1 MSELVEIPAP
11 EPAPVAWLKSA
22 AAEEGGAPHFLHSS
36 LGYPTSLLTTAV
48 YGTRNL
54 VTKHLLLRLI

>member
-36 LGYPTSLLTTAV
+36 LGGQTEVPRY
-48 YGTRNL
+48 
-54 VTKHLLLRLI
+54 